1 MSAKV
6 DTNKLRV
13 LFMDIRDQIRDIA
26 RDRYQTDN
34 YAMVKFCEGAAEAM
48 EIVEKKLSYLDSLDD
63 LAESV
68 REKVREKLKQ
78 EKRI

>member
-1 MSAKV
+1 MGAKI

-26 RDRYQTDN
+26 LDKYQTDN

-48 EIVEKKLSYLDSLDD
+48 EIVEKKLSYLDSLND
-63 LAESV
+63 LTESIY
-68 REKVREKLKQ
+68 EKLKQ

>member
-13 LFMDIRDQIRDIA
+13 LFMDTGDQIRDIA
-26 RDRYQTDN
+26 LSRYQTDN

-48 EIVEKKLSYLDSLDD
+48 EIVEKKLSWLDSLNDQT
-63 LAESV
+63 ESV
-68 REKVREKLKQ
+68 YEKLKQ
-78 EKRI
+78 ENHI

>member
-1 MSAKV
+1 MGAKV

-26 RDRYQTDN
+26 RDKYQTDN

-48 EIVEKKLSYLDSLDD
+48 EIVEKKLSYLDSLND
-63 LAESV
+63 LTESV
-68 REKVREKLKQ
+68 YEKLKH

>member
-26 RDRYQTDN
+26 RDKYQTDN

-48 EIVEKKLSYLDSLDD
+48 EIVEKKLSYLDSLND
-63 LAESV
+63 LTESV
-68 REKVREKLKQ
+68 YEKLKQ

>member
-1 MSAKV
+1 MSARV

-13 LFMDIRDQIRDIA
+13 LFMDIMDRIRDTA

-48 EIVEKKLSYLDSLDD
+48 EIVEKKLSYLDSLND
-63 LAESV
+63 LTGSIY
-68 REKVREKLKQ
+68 EKLKQ

>member
-1 MSAKV
+1 MSAKI

-26 RDRYQTDN
+26 RDKYQTDN
-34 YAMVKFCEGAAEAM
+34 YAMVKFCEGGAEAM

-63 LAESV
+63 LAESIAESIC
-68 REKVREKLKQ
+68 EKIKQ

>member
-1 MSAKV
+1 MGAKT

-48 EIVEKKLSYLDSLDD
+48 EIVEKKLSYLDSLDN
-63 LAESV
+63 LVESAH
-68 REKVREKLKQ
+68 EKLKH
-78 EKRI
+78 ERRI

>member
-1 MSAKV
+1 MGAKV

-26 RDRYQTDN
+26 RDKYQTDN

-48 EIVEKKLSYLDSLDD
+48 EIVEKKLSYLDSLND
-63 LAESV
+63 LTESV
-68 REKVREKLKQ
+68 YEKLKQ

>member
-13 LFMDIRDQIRDIA
+13 LFMGIRDQIRDVA
-26 RDRYQTDN
+26 RDKYQTDN

-48 EIVEKKLSYLDSLDD
+48 EIVEKKLNWLDSLDD
-63 LAESV
+63 LAETSY
-68 REKVREKLKQ
+68 KKLKQ

>member
-26 RDRYQTDN
+26 RDRYNTDN

-48 EIVEKKLSYLDSLDD
+48 EIVEKKLSYLDSLND
-63 LAESV
+63 LTESV
-68 REKVREKLKQ
+68 YEKLKQ

>member
-1 MSAKV
+1 MGAKV

-13 LFMDIRDQIRDIA
+13 LFMDIRDQVRDIA
-26 RDRYQTDN
+26 IDKYQTDN

-63 LAESV
+63 LTESIY
-68 REKVREKLKQ
+68 EKLKQ

>member
-1 MSAKV
+1 MGAKV

-26 RDRYQTDN
+26 RDKYQTDN

-48 EIVEKKLSYLDSLDD
+48 EIVEKKLSYLDSLND
-63 LAESV
+63 LTESIY
-68 REKVREKLKQ
+68 EKLKQ

>member
-26 RDRYQTDN
+26 RDKYQTDN
-34 YAMVKFCEGAAEAM
+34 YAMVKFCEGAAAAM
-48 EIVEKKLSYLDSLDD
+48 EIVEKKLSYLDSLND
-63 LAESV
+63 LTESV
-68 REKVREKLKQ
+68 YENLKQ

>member
-1 MSAKV
+1 MGVKV

-26 RDRYQTDN
+26 RDKYQTDN

-48 EIVEKKLSYLDSLDD
+48 EIVEKKLSYLDSLND
-63 LAESV
+63 LTESIY
-68 REKVREKLKQ
+68 EKLKQ
-78 EKRI
+78 KKRI

>member
-1 MSAKV
+1 MGAKI

-26 RDRYQTDN
+26 RDKYQTDN

-63 LAESV
+63 LTESIY
-68 REKVREKLKQ
+68 EKLKQ

>member
-1 MSAKV
+1 MEIMGAKI

-26 RDRYQTDN
+26 LDKYQTDN

-48 EIVEKKLSYLDSLDD
+48 EIVEKKLSYLDSLND
-63 LAESV
+63 LTEPV
-68 REKVREKLKQ
+68 CEKA
-78 EKRI
+78 